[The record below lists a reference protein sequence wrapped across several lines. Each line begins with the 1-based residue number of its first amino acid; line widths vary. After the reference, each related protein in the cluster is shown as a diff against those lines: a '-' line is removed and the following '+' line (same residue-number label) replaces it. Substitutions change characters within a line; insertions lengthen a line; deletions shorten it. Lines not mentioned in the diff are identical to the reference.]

1 MSEEKK
7 EEVEVR
13 DLKPNKDAKGGRHGR
28 HLGRRRGPAQIPRL
42 GNQKDAG
49 TDSGAGAW
57 DY

>member
-28 HLGRRRGPAQIPRL
+28 HLGRRRG

-49 TDSGAGAW
+49 TDNGAGAW
-57 DY
+57 DYRL